1 LAAPHQDVGPQAREL
16 AQDILDALTGHG
28 SRSVADSYGE
38 FPVEALYREI
48 CKISELKL

>member
-1 LAAPHQDVGPQAREL
+1 LAEPHQDVGPQARI

>member
-1 LAAPHQDVGPQAREL
+1 LAAPHQDVGPQAL
-16 AQDILDALTGHG
+16 IAQDILDALTGHG